1 MTQNFTELI
10 DKLTATLD
18 VGDQKETLLKLTE
31 KLDLSEADPDLLSQI
46 DSLIKT
52 DNEIKLFEDRHI
64 INSGDPA
71 LTESFKVLK
80 KNLVKMEVLLYK
92 NTIDKF
98 NLVKEVKTITDETR
112 EQKALL
118 PKQTN
123 DILKVFINALN
134 DKVGS
139 VNDILEKTNNKNND
153 LVEDLNKMKTVNSET
168 NSDEQKP
175 EQVGGFNDNNN
186 EYFLIKYIKYK
197 KKYIYL
203 KKNILN

>member
-10 DKLTATLD
+10 DKLTSTLD
-18 VGDQKETLLKLTE
+18 VGDQKETLIKLTE

-46 DSLIKT
+46 ESLIKT
-52 DNEIKLFEDRHI
+52 DSEIKLFEDKHI

-71 LTESFKVLK
+71 LTESFKTLK

-98 NLVKEVKTITDETR
+98 NLVKEVKTITDETK

-139 VNDILEKTNNKNND
+139 VNDILEKTTNKNND
-153 LVEDLNKMKTVNSET
+153 LVEDLNKIKTGNIEPKRDEET
-168 NSDEQKP
+168 N
-175 EQVGGFNDNNN
+175 QVGGFNDND

-197 KKYIYL
+197 KKYIEL
-203 KKNILN
+203 KKIY